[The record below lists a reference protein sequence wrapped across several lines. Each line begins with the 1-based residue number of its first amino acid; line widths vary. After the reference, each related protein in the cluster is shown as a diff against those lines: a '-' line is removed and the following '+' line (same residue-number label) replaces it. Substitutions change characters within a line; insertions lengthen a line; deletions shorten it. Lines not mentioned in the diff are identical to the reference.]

1 MLLQILLFFKG
12 LRKSK
17 CRWNTW
23 TNQGGKETEGR
34 HGERRL
40 FDSDG
45 NEWRVFALLS
55 QQKSQT
61 DTT

>member
-1 MLLQILLFFKG
+1 MLLPILFFKNV
-12 LRKSK
+12 LRKGK

-45 NEWRVFALLS
+45 NEWRVFDLLS